1 MTELWYN
8 NIKILLTNLDK
19 FFLNKKQSKI
29 ENVNSIARF
38 AIYLGILILILNQD
52 IKWLSLSLILL
63 FISYYLSITKNFL
76 DNYPYEN
83 NIEPEPHNKNIFIYD
98 NIKTPTYDN
107 PFMNYLNNNILNNN
121 KTDNIINHENNNIT
135 VDIKKNIIIDNVN
148 NNEFIID
155 KNKHYSVD
163 NVINNDLCLTS
174 KDIKSCHPTYKIES
188 QDKLPSK
195 FKIDDNIKKEIK
207 QKYREHLKFD
217 SIDLWGKLITD
228 RNYYTLPNIDKIND
242 QTGFAKWCYTNDG
255 NSGECKTDGSNCLK
269 DRDIRYHKGRYSIEE

>member
-8 NIKILLTNLDK
+8 NIKILLTKLDE
-19 FFLNKKQSKI
+19 FFPNKKQSKI

-38 AIYLGILILILNQD
+38 AIYLGILILLLNQD
-52 IKWLSLSLILL
+52 IKWLLLSIILL

-76 DNYPYEN
+76 DNYPLKN
-83 NIEPEPHNKNIFIYD
+83 KSDPIPHNEFIFIED
-98 NIKTPTYDN
+98 STKPTYDN
-107 PFMNYLNNNILNNN
+107 PFMNYINDNIFYDNKNIVNNDILKYNNNNIIIKDN
-121 KTDNIINHENNNIT
+121 K
-135 VDIKKNIIIDNVN
+135 IIDNVN
-148 NNEFIID
+148 QKEFIID
-155 KNKHYSVD
+155 ENKKYSID

-188 QDKLPSK
+188 QDKLPNK
-195 FKIDDNIKKEIK
+195 FKIDDNMKKEIK

-217 SIDLWGKLITD
+217 SMDLWGKLITD

-255 NSGECKTDGSNCLK
+255 NSGECKTDGL
-269 DRDIRYHKGRYSIEE
+269 IV